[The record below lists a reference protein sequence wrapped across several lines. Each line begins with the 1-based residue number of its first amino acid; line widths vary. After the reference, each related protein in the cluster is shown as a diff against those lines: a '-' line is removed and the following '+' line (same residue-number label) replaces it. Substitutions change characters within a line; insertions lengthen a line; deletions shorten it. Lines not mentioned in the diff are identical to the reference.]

1 MQSGACAGVSGS
13 GDCLRSGWS
22 PYWLP
27 PLAFAAQVDSL
38 LSSLD
43 EIVCPFCITE
53 RAVGVLPGFNRA
65 KANRVI
71 AALSGLNCMQV
82 GHPQPSA
89 GHTHLFDFVNEN
101 MANMSRSNVPAQ
113 GERGY

>member
-1 MQSGACAGVSGS
+1 MNAGTCAGVTGV
-13 GDCLRSGWS
+13 GDCIRSGFS

-27 PLAFAAQVDSL
+27 PLTFADQVESL
-38 LSSLD
+38 HAVG

-53 RAVGVLPGFNRA
+53 RAVGVLPGFNRT
-65 KANRVI
+65 KANRII